1 MKILVV
7 DDEKR
12 LADTIK
18 SILEEEKYIV
28 DVVYDGQ
35 DAYDYIISDN
45 YDAVV
50 LDIMLPKLSGIEVVK
65 LLRKENNATPVLLLT
80 AKDQIEDKVEGLDS
94 GADDYL
100 TKPFEI
106 VELLAR
112 IRSISRR
119 KGEVINDDL
128 VFKDLVLSKKTQTVS
143 CAEKSVRLGPKE
155 YEILRLLMIN
165 QNQIFPKEDLILKV
179 WGFDSDA
186 EDNNVEV
193 YISFLRKKLK
203 YLNSKVSIT
212 TARKV
217 GYFLEE
223 VTQ

>member
-223 VTQ
+223 E